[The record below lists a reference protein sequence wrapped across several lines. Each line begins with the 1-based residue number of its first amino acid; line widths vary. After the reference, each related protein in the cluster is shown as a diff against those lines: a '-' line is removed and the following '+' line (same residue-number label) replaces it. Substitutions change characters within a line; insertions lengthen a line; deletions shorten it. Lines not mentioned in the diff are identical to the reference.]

1 MRRFI
6 FLIIISLY
14 FTNIYS
20 QDKEINWIFFVDG
33 KIPNETMLSG
43 EIHFQQDSLTK
54 AVIPF
59 NYTIGKITIT
69 NNDFQLLNN
78 KSISNIALTICYSE
92 YLNNSYNKYIYNIIV
107 SKNYLNEPY
116 IVFNITNTNKKKRL
130 FYLEIIG
137 CGFVEKQ
144 LCNCR
149 FNKTKPIISEIN
161 SNIRHKWIKENLFIM
176 KQGFE

>member
-1 MRRFI
+1 MRRI
-6 FLIIISLY
+6 LFLIIISLY

-54 AVIPF
+54 VVIPF
-59 NYTIGKITIT
+59 NYTIGNITIT

-78 KSISNIALTICYSE
+78 NSILNITLTICYSE
-92 YLNNSYNKYIYNIIV
+92 YLNNSYNKYIYNITV

-116 IVFNITNTNKKKRL
+116 IVFNITNTSKKKQL

-137 CGFVEKQ
+137 CGF
-144 LCNCR
+144 
-149 FNKTKPIISEIN
+149 I
-161 SNIRHKWIKENLFIM
+161 
-176 KQGFE
+176 